1 MLASAT
7 SARPG
12 VRRWTEL
19 VVYRVVDGTYL
30 LSKVG
35 RSQLAHRPDC
45 ARVNRWMVTWSTAG
59 EEARVRRYPCPE
71 CAPEVGDRMDP
82 HTVLETTRMTALLAQ
97 DTEQLIDVLLAGR
110 PGQQP
115 HDPSRLSTLVTHMVE
130 QLCVTD
136 SAFSVNWEARVRD
149 TR

>member
-7 SARPG
+7 SERAG

-19 VVYRVVDGTYL
+19 VVYRVVDGSYV

-45 ARVNRWMVTWSTAG
+45 QRVNRWMVTWSTAG
-59 EEARVRRYPCPE
+59 EEAKVHRYPCPE
-71 CAPEVGDRMDP
+71 CAPDVGDRMDP
-82 HTVLETTRMTALLAQ
+82 HTVLETTRTSALLAA
-97 DTEQLIDVLLAGR
+97 DVPALIELLLAGR
-110 PGQQP
+110 PGESAQ
-115 HDPSRLSTLVTHMVE
+115 DPRRLSPLVMHMVE
-130 QLCVTD
+130 QLCVTS
-136 SAFSVNWEARVRD
+136 SAFALGWEGLVRD